1 MKIKI
6 KADNFYGKIQKAAWV
21 LLSLLALYILAK
33 AGDIAANP
41 CENLGEIRF
50 MPQLVEHLLAGCVVL
65 LAGGALFE
73 YITSE

>member
-6 KADNFYGKIQKAAWV
+6 KADKFYGKIQKAAWV
-21 LLSLLALYILAK
+21 LLSLLALYIFTK

-41 CENLGEIRF
+41 CDNLGEGRF
-50 MPQLVEHLLAGCVVL
+50 IPQLVEHLLAGCVVL